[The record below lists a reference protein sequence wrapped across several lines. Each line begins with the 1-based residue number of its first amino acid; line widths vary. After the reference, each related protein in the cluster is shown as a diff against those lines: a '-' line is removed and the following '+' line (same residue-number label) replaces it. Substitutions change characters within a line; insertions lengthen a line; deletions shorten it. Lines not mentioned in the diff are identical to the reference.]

1 MEEFDIYKD
10 ISERTGGDIYIGVV
24 GPVRAGKSTFITNFM
39 EKLVVPNV
47 EDEHEKARMTDDLPQ
62 SAAGKTVM
70 TTQPKFVPSEAV
82 RLNLAD
88 NVEVNVRLVDCVGY
102 MIDGAVGHLDGE
114 KPRMVRTPWSDE
126 EIPFTQAAEIG
137 TRKVIADHSTVG
149 VVMTSDGSIA
159 TELPRSAY
167 VAAEER
173 AVGELKGLG
182 KPFVVVLNSTV
193 PGSNETMK
201 LAESLSE
208 KYGACVV
215 PMDVLNL
222 SEEDIRKL
230 FENLLM
236 EFPLRMIDVRLTKWL
251 RALPAD
257 NKIIASL
264 NDKLAEV
271 SAKMSKMSDYAM
283 ALTLVEDSEFFEEA
297 FVEKVELGTGKIICT
312 VRPKEGLFYEAL
324 SEECGV
330 EINDEFALISSLK
343 QLVHAKREYDKLSAA
358 LEEVRETGYGVV
370 TPALEEM
377 TLEEPEIV
385 KQGSRFGV
393 KLKASAPS
401 LHIMQVDI
409 EAEVSPIVGTEQQSE
424 ELVKSLLSEF
434 ESDPKGIWETNMF
447 GKSLHML
454 VNEGLNNKL
463 SSMPTD
469 TQRKMRRTLSRIIN
483 EGKGGVIC
491 ILL

>member
-1 MEEFDIYKD
+1 M
-10 ISERTGGDIYIGVV
+10 
-24 GPVRAGKSTFITNFM
+24 
-39 EKLVVPNV
+39 
-47 EDEHEKARMTDDLPQ
+47 
-62 SAAGKTVM
+62 
-70 TTQPKFVPSEAV
+70 
-82 RLNLAD
+82 
-88 NVEVNVRLVDCVGY
+88 
-102 MIDGAVGHLDGE
+102 
-114 KPRMVRTPWSDE
+114 
-126 EIPFTQAAEIG
+126 
-137 TRKVIADHSTVG
+137 
-149 VVMTSDGSIA
+149 
-159 TELPRSAY
+159 
-167 VAAEER
+167 
-173 AVGELKGLG
+173 
-182 KPFVVVLNSTV
+182 
-193 PGSNETMK
+193 
-201 LAESLSE
+201 
-208 KYGACVV
+208 
-215 PMDVLNL
+215 
-222 SEEDIRKL
+222 
-230 FENLLM
+230 
-236 EFPLRMIDVRLTKWL
+236 RMIDVRLTKWL